1 MTLRLSADGDE
12 TLERLARAFRTSKNT
27 AAAAAIELAAP
38 RESHP
43 ELVAEATRRLMT
55 QYAPLMAR
63 LAEV

>member
-12 TLERLARAFRTSKNT
+12 TLERLAKAFRTSKNT

-38 RESHP
+38 RENHP
-43 ELVAEATRRLMT
+43 EFVAETTRRLMT
-55 QYAPLMAR
+55 DFAPLMAR